1 MPLQDLPLVE
11 GQRAVRA
18 VVGPLAGV
26 GPLVAQDLGGRREP
40 LAAELAGVRPPP
52 VPQVLV
58 LVAGDVRLRLLEL
71 LLVLLLLLLVLLVQ
85 LLLVRVFHVLL
96 VLLLVLLLEVFL
108 MLLAGER
115 GGPTPSLTT
124 TTNTPWAHLQWREIK
139 TISND
144 VQNVREVLLCHGF
157 AV

>member
-1 MPLQDLPLVE
+1 M
-11 GQRAVRA
+11 RA

-58 LVAGDVRLRLLEL
+58 LVAGDVRLRLLE
-71 LLVLLLLLLVLLVQ
+71 LLLVLLVQ

>member
-1 MPLQDLPLVE
+1 M
-11 GQRAVRA
+11 
-18 VVGPLAGV
+18 
-26 GPLVAQDLGGRREP
+26 AQDLGGRREP

-58 LVAGDVRLRLLEL
+58 LVAGDVRLRLLE
-71 LLVLLLLLLVLLVQ
+71 LLLVLLVQ